1 MPADDDIEAFRGEV
15 RAFLDTRLP
24 ARLRRRVAE
33 GCYPSYEELKDW
45 IRILADHGW
54 SAPSWPKAHGGAG
67 FTPRQRAVFDEE
79 CALAD
84 APAIETLGLS
94 VIGPMII
101 TLGSE
106 AQKARYLPKILTAEE
121 YWCQGFS
128 EPEAGSDLAS
138 LTTRATR
145 DGDGWRLDGTKIW
158 TSDAHVSDRML
169 CLARTDPEA
178 PKHKGISA
186 FLVDMRDPG
195 VTVRPVPWMNGVHG
209 FNQVFFDGV
218 RLEADQILGEE
229 GQGWTVAMRAL
240 VPERVYVS
248 RIAENKRL
256 LKRLKAAMQEP
267 DETGRPLAEDSGFA
281 ARAARLEI
289 RLLALEARFDQFLEE
304 LEAGREVG
312 PETSLLKLTGS
323 RLIQGFEEMLIE
335 AYGPATLPF
344 DAERVAATGGNLQIG
359 PPLAGMTALRA
370 FHHRGYTIG
379 SGASEIQR
387 EILARRVI
395 GL

>member
-1 MPADDDIEAFRGEV
+1 MTATDDIEAFRSEV
-15 RAFLDTRLP
+15 RAFLAECLP
-24 ARLRRRVAE
+24 PSLRSRVAE
-33 GCYPSYEELKDW
+33 GCYPGYDELKDW
-45 IRILADHGW
+45 IRILARRGW
-54 SAPSWPKAHGGAG
+54 SAPSWPRAHGGAG

-84 APAIETLGLS
+84 APAVETLGLS

-101 TLGSE
+101 ALGTE
-106 AQKARYLPKILTAEE
+106 AQKARFLPRILTAED

-128 EPEAGSDLAS
+128 EPEAGSDLAA
-138 LTTRATR
+138 LATRARR

-158 TSDAHVSDRML
+158 TSDAHESDRML

-178 PKHKGISA
+178 PKHKGVSA
-186 FLVDMRDPG
+186 FLVDMRAPG
-195 VTVRPVPWMNGVHG
+195 VSVRPIPWMNGVHG

-229 GQGWTVAMRAL
+229 GMGWTVAMRAL
-240 VPERVYVS
+240 VPERIYVS

-256 LKRLKAAMQEP
+256 LRRLKMAMQEP
-267 DETGRPLAEDSGFA
+267 DETGRPLAADPGFA

-323 RLIQGFEEMLIE
+323 RLIQGFEELLIE

-344 DAERVAATGGNLQIG
+344 DAERVATTGGNLRIG
-359 PPLAGMTALRA
+359 PPLAAMMALRA